1 MDIITIPN
9 IDQTKMDY
17 GNFMFD
23 CLTDGNWC
31 KSFFIQQL

>member
-1 MDIITIPN
+1 MDTRITPN

-31 KSFFIQQL
+31 K